1 MTNLHKIL
9 LEIVVV
15 ELNHIEVH
23 ISKFWRRM
31 ALPAWHDDGGKAEPP
46 DLDSLLEDERV
57 VPADLLQL
65 TSCSTASGTS
75 G

>member
-1 MTNLHKIL
+1 
-9 LEIVVV
+9 
-15 ELNHIEVH
+15 
-23 ISKFWRRM
+23 M

-46 DLDSLLEDERV
+46 DLDCLLEDMWV

-65 TSCSTASGTS
+65 TSCSPASGAS